1 MYWSPIT
8 SLSARSVE
16 VTSFLYREQSDE
28 TNTERTWPSTD
39 VSRFDTYSKGSLAM
53 QLISYI
59 NNHVATAF
67 EVSQGSYVARSNEL
81 VKWQQA
87 HVVIEIYY

>member
-1 MYWSPIT
+1 MKLTLKHGHPT
-8 SLSARSVE
+8 
-16 VTSFLYREQSDE
+16 
-28 TNTERTWPSTD
+28 TD

-67 EVSQGSYVARSNEL
+67 EASQGSYTWHGAAN
-81 VKWQQA
+81 
-87 HVVIEIYY
+87 